1 MLGAS
6 AAPLSAS
13 LRFPAAARLR
23 SLSPSLGSS
32 LRLLSG
38 TAPPNLSSMHEPQQ
52 SLTHPLRSMD
62 RDAILRSDVRTL
74 GTTLGETISSTA
86 GPTVFSVVE
95 ELRSH
100 TKAWREGSAPLSP
113 AVDLAGRLTP
123 AELLETNRSFAHFLR
138 LANIA
143 ELNHRIRNLE
153 QAKGARYPLP
163 DKVDSSVGVLRDL
176 VKRGVTPAEIIQDLR
191 EQKAQI
197 IFTAHP

>member
-38 TAPPNLSSMHEPQQ
+38 AAPPNLSSMHEPQQ